1 MKKTLIL
8 SIIALASL
16 WVCAP
21 GAMAQTQRGDF
32 DYDGHTN
39 INDLTALIEYLLDGQ
54 WDATP
59 WVVRDTLT
67 VGGVS
72 FVMVHVDGGTI
83 SLGEGITGTVP
94 SFCIGQT
101 EVTQALWK
109 AVMGNNPSYYQAY
122 TDLPVEQVSWD
133 DCQAFIQE
141 LNALTGLNF
150 RLPRSLEWTFAASGG
165 NHGRG
170 FTYAGSDSQLLVA
183 WHDANT
189 NGTNPQRTKQLKPN
203 ELGLYDMSGNVNEWC
218 SDVSQSNTGS
228 RIIRGGDYHYGAY
241 HCTVS
246 WVGDTKQGT
255 RSRLNG
261 LRLALTL

>member
-21 GAMAQTQRGDF
+21 GAWAQTQRGDF
-32 DYDGHTN
+32 DYDGHTS

-165 NHGRG
+165 NYSHGYT
-170 FTYAGSDSQLLVA
+170 FAGSDNAALVA
-183 WHDANT
+183 WYNT
-189 NGTNPQRTKQLKPN
+189 TSGGTNSQRTKQLKPN
-203 ELGLYDMSGNVNEWC
+203 ELGLYDMSGNVLEWC
-218 SDVSQSNTGS
+218 SDASQSNPGN
-228 RIIRGGDYHYGAY
+228 RIVRGGDFNGSANR
-241 HCTVS
+241 CKVFWS
-246 WVGDTKQGT
+246 GDYNQSKGN
-255 RSRLNG
+255 RLNG